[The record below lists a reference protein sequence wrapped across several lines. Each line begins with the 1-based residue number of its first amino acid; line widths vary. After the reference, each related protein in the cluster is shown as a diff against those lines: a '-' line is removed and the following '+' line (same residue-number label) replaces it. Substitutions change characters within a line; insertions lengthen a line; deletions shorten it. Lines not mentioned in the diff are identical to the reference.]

1 MYTLLTKNIEILTH
15 TSCAGA
21 EPEAL
26 RTIPHADMEMMARA
40 KVDVRVSETNRE
52 WRMPSLSTSSF
63 ARDFAL
69 SSIEFEKSFQLE
81 SFGFTLLSY
90 AHRRVSITEE
100 RAHCHNTDLR
110 EAAWRMGLGRRCYT
124 NTSRHVSITFHV
136 WIVGRLSRG
145 YIYLHPSR
153 PSHFLILRWLQP
165 SSRGFP

>member
-1 MYTLLTKNIEILTH
+1 
-15 TSCAGA
+15 
-21 EPEAL
+21 
-26 RTIPHADMEMMARA
+26 
-40 KVDVRVSETNRE
+40 
-52 WRMPSLSTSSF
+52 MPSLSTSSF

-69 SSIEFEKSFQLE
+69 SSIEFEKSF
-81 SFGFTLLSY
+81 GFTLLSY

-100 RAHCHNTDLR
+100 RAHRHNTDLR

-124 NTSRHVSITFHV
+124 NMSRHVSITIHV

-145 YIYLHPSR
+145 YIYLIYLYPSR

>member
-1 MYTLLTKNIEILTH
+1 
-15 TSCAGA
+15 
-21 EPEAL
+21 
-26 RTIPHADMEMMARA
+26 MMARA

-69 SSIEFEKSFQLE
+69 SWIELEFEK

-90 AHRRVSITEE
+90 AHRRVSVTEE
-100 RAHCHNTDLR
+100 RAHRHNTDRR

-136 WIVGRLSRG
+136 WRASAAWSAASLAAI
-145 YIYLHPSR
+145 YIYILLAR
-153 PSHFLILRWLQP
+153 PTS
-165 SSRGFP
+165 